1 MELFATIVGWI
12 GTFLIVLSYILVS
25 LKKVEGNS
33 TLYQVINLFG
43 ALGVGINVLH
53 QHAWPA
59 LALEVVWGI
68 IAIVIL
74 VKKLK

>member
-12 GTFLIVLSYILVS
+12 GTFLIVLAYILVS

-33 TLYQVINLFG
+33 TVYQMINLFG
-43 ALGVGINVLH
+43 ALGVGINVFY
-53 QHAWPA
+53 QQAWPA

-74 VKKLK
+74 VKKMK